1 MNLAD
6 VWLIILAGLAALI
19 VAACAIYYL
28 PPRGQ
33 P

>member
-1 MNLAD
+1 MSLAD
-6 VWLIILAGLAALI
+6 VWLIILAPWAALI